1 MTIMET
7 VVLDITEMTKSFDV
21 GREKYH
27 VLKGINLKMNKG
39 EFFAMMGPSGSGKST
54 ALNIIGALIETSSG
68 EICVDGKNLSKLD
81 DNGLTDIRRHSV
93 GWIFQDFNLIDNL
106 TALENVLIPLNLIGE
121 NGPEAMEKA
130 ISLLERVDLSDR
142 MDHFPDGLSG
152 GQQQRVAIARA
163 LANDPVLLL
172 ADEPTGNLDTATGLE
187 VIELFKGLAEKG
199 MTILMVSHDVAL
211 AHAAQK
217 VYILRDG
224 VIEEETN
231 VEVGI

>member
-1 MTIMET
+1 MET

-172 ADEPTGNLDTATGLE
+172 ADEPTGNLDSATGLE

>member
-1 MTIMET
+1 MET

>member
-1 MTIMET
+1 MESI
-7 VVLDITEMTKSFDV
+7 VLDITEMTKSFDV

-224 VIEEETN
+224 VIEEEKN

>member
-1 MTIMET
+1 MGTE
-7 VVLDITEMTKSFDV
+7 VLDITDMTKAFDI

-27 VLKGINLKMNKG
+27 VLKGINLKMKRG

-54 ALNIIGALIETSSG
+54 ALNIIGALIEASSG
-68 EICVDGKNLSKLD
+68 EICVDGKNLSNLD

-106 TALENVLIPLNLIGE
+106 TALENVLIPLNLVGI

-130 ISLLERVDLSDR
+130 ISLLEKVDLSDR

-172 ADEPTGNLDTATGLE
+172 ADEPTGNLDSATGLE
-187 VIELFKGLAEKG
+187 VIELFKELAENG

-224 VIEEETN
+224 IIEEEKN
-231 VEVGI
+231 VEAGI

>member
-1 MTIMET
+1 MET

-224 VIEEETN
+224 VIEEEKN

>member
-1 MTIMET
+1 MET

-172 ADEPTGNLDTATGLE
+172 ADEPTGNLDSATGLE

-224 VIEEETN
+224 VIEEEKN